1 MIDHSP
7 AYSGKQMV
15 RGDLRIFSSKRSFL
29 LRKRMMDVSPNH
41 LLLHIESK
49 SFRLSCMRFCKR
61 GEKGNLTL
69 IPLSVL
75 GKFRLTCVPTPLPHF
90 PPQFP
95 IKICRLSSRETA
107 CRKLGSPIS
116 EIKFIFPTCVYISGV
131 DVSTSLRRKWI
142 SFPHSRSLGECT
154 ITAFGIYFGAGVDEG
169 NLPSKSLCTSSRTEI
184 YKILVTAAK
193 GKSVR

>member
-61 GEKGNLTL
+61 RKKGNLTL

-95 IKICRLSSRETA
+95 IKICRPFSWETA

-142 SFPHSRSLGECT
+142 SFPRSRSLG
-154 ITAFGIYFGAGVDEG
+154 GVH
-169 NLPSKSLCTSSRTEI
+169 
-184 YKILVTAAK
+184 
-193 GKSVR
+193 